1 MNFPIENEQWRAVDG
16 YDNYQVS
23 SHGRVRNSKFSR
35 ILKPSSGTGGY
46 YFVFLYKD
54 GKKHGNGKY
63 SWTDGSC
70 YDGDWYENKI
80 RGNVTIYIKR
90 N

>member
-1 MNFPIENEQWRAVDG
+1 LQHGKGVETWTDG
-16 YDNYQVS
+16 SCYD
-23 SHGRVRNSKFSR
+23 GF
-35 ILKPSSGTGGY
+35 
-46 YFVFLYKD
+46 YKD

-80 RGNVTIYIKR
+80 RGNVTFNIKIT
-90 N
+90 NFLGNL